1 MCHDLTL
8 EYPYLDAA
16 DTIGGESRTFA
27 IINLGAQC
35 MQRHAAFTIP
45 FGTRDLCT
53 TKTTGT
59 VDPHALCTKTHG
71 RLHGALHSTTEA
83 DTALQLLGNILS
95 NKLGIDFRL
104 ADFDDIQANLAANT
118 L

>member
-8 EYPYLDAA
+8 EHPYLDAA
-16 DTIGGESRTFA
+16 DTIGGEGRTFA
-27 IINLGAQC
+27 IIDLGTQR

-45 FGTRDLCT
+45 FGTRDLST
-53 TKTTGT
+53 TKTAGT
-59 VDPHALCTKTHG
+59 VDPNALCAKTHG

-83 DTALQLLGNILS
+83 DPALQLLGNILG
-95 NKLGIDFRL
+95 NQLGIDFRL
-104 ADFDDIQANLAANT
+104 ANFDDIQADFAANA